1 MSFLLKLIVVFS
13 LAFIESVVFFLPLT
27 AAVLALLAIYEKN
40 PAQGEVFGLSLL
52 AGLFIDILQVRTLG
66 TTSTLFLLIVF
77 LIFLYQRKVTG
88 KNPLFVGLA
97 VFLSSLASSY
107 LVMREFEVSLIQAL
121 VFAFL
126 ALIFLV
132 FLKPSNL
139 RQDEVGW

>member
-1 MSFLLKLIVVFS
+1 MSFIFKLFLLFF

-27 AAVLALLAIYEKN
+27 AVALTLLAIYEEN
-40 PAQGEVFGLSLL
+40 PGQGDVFGLSFL
-52 AGLFIDILQVRTLG
+52 AGFLVDLLQVRTLG
-66 TTSTLFLLIVF
+66 TTSVLFLLIVF

-97 VFLSSLASSY
+97 VFLSSLASSS
-107 LVMREFEVSLIQAL
+107 LVVREFEVSLIQAL

-126 ALIFLV
+126 ALIFLF
-132 FLKPSNL
+132 FLKPLNL